1 MAWLTY
7 LSAFQD
13 WTAAETSE
21 RVRWTPLVGQLI
33 GLNKVVG
40 LAARKTPTG
49 LARPLQ
55 LCNFLMY

>member
-1 MAWLTY
+1 M
-7 LSAFQD
+7 
-13 WTAAETSE
+13 
-21 RVRWTPLVGQLI
+21 

-40 LAARKTPTG
+40 LAARKTLTG